1 MHLIADDL
9 RRLASQ
15 YRRRGKQS
23 GSIIG
28 VSAVLWLPPQASVP
42 ATCGGKGPTVP
53 AKGQSMS
60 DFSRDDVHSR
70 TLTAFFDTRG
80 AADQAVSDLEAAG
93 IPRQH
98 IHRVDG
104 GATSTPT
111 TMSTGDTGF
120 FAALKDMFMPEEDR
134 YGYAEGLQRG
144 GFLVSVRADEANY
157 TRVTDILDRDGAI
170 DMDEREASWRKE
182 GWTGYQAGGTA
193 TTVGYTAAGTA
204 AAAGGVATIAANTG
218 PTTVSAANTARG
230 LETDRDE
237 VIPVYEE
244 RLKVGKRDVSH
255 GRVRLRSYV
264 VETPVQEQVSLHSER
279 VEVDRRPV
287 DRAVTSADLAFQ
299 DRTIEL
305 EESAEEVVISKDVRV
320 TEEVG
325 LRKVA
330 QERTETVSDKVR
342 HTEVEVED
350 GRTIGAVAGAAG
362 SLAAQ
367 VRAGLD
373 IVGSDGV
380 HVGTVDH
387 MEGER
392 IKLKKADPAA
402 GGEHHYLTREMVQSV
417 AGKVVL
423 AVTAAEAKARWA
435 KA

>member
-1 MHLIADDL
+1 MTDFTSNDV
-9 RRLASQ
+9 
-15 YRRRGKQS
+15 RG
-23 GSIIG
+23 
-28 VSAVLWLPPQASVP
+28 
-42 ATCGGKGPTVP
+42 
-53 AKGQSMS
+53 
-60 DFSRDDVHSR
+60 R

-80 AADQAVSDLEAAG
+80 AADQAISDLEAAG

-98 IHRVDG
+98 IHRVEG
-104 GATSTPT
+104 GTTATASTS
-111 TMSTGDTGF
+111 STGSTGF
-120 FAALKDMFMPEEDR
+120 LASLKDMFMPEEDR

-144 GFLVSVRADEANY
+144 GYLVSVRAEEANY
-157 TRVTDILDRDGAI
+157 TRVMDILDRDGAV

-182 GWTGYQAGGTA
+182 GWTGYQAGGTTSS
-193 TTVGYTAAGTA
+193 TTGYAGTGSTSSTASSVA
-204 AAAGGVATIAANTG
+204 AAAVTPVRAEVAATG
-218 PTTVSAANTARG
+218 SRQSPATG
-230 LETDRDE
+230 QDD

-244 RLKVGKRDVSH
+244 RLNVGKRDVNH

-305 EESAEEVVISKDVRV
+305 EEYAEEAVVSKDVRV
-320 TEEVG
+320 KEEVG

-330 QERTETVSDKVR
+330 QDRTETVSDKVR

-362 SLAAQ
+362 SFAAQ
-367 VRAGLD
+367 VRAGLEV
-373 IVGSDGV
+373 VGSDGV

-387 MEGER
+387 MDGGR

-402 GGEHHYLTREMVQSV
+402 GGEHHYLTQEMVRSV
-417 AGKVVL
+417 GDKIVL
-423 AVTAAEAKARWA
+423 AVTSAEAKARWA
-435 KA
+435 EA

>member
-1 MHLIADDL
+1 M
-9 RRLASQ
+9 
-15 YRRRGKQS
+15 
-23 GSIIG
+23 
-28 VSAVLWLPPQASVP
+28 
-42 ATCGGKGPTVP
+42 T
-53 AKGQSMS
+53 
-60 DFSRDDVHSR
+60 DFSSNDVRGR

-80 AADQAVSDLEAAG
+80 AADQAISDLEAAG

-98 IHRVDG
+98 IHRAEG
-104 GATSTPT
+104 GTTGTASTS
-111 TMSTGDTGF
+111 STGNTGF
-120 FAALKDMFMPEEDR
+120 LASLKDMFMPEEDR
-134 YGYAEGLQRG
+134 HGYAEGLQRG
-144 GFLVSVRADEANY
+144 GYLISVRAEEANY
-157 TRVTDILDRDGAI
+157 TRVMDILDRDGAV

-182 GWTGYQAGGTA
+182 GWTGHQAGSMTTTTAGYAGTGSTAVTASRVAAA
-193 TTVGYTAAGTA
+193 TTSATAGRAEVVAAGA
-204 AAAGGVATIAANTG
+204 RQDLGAGQ
-218 PTTVSAANTARG
+218 
-230 LETDRDE
+230 DD
-237 VIPVYEE
+237 VIKVYEE
-244 RLKVGKRDVSH
+244 RLNVGKRDVSH

-299 DRTIEL
+299 DRTIEM
-305 EESAEEVVISKDVRV
+305 EEYAEEAVVSKDVRI

-330 QERTETVSDKVR
+330 QDRTETVSDKVR

-373 IVGSDGV
+373 VVGSDGE

-392 IKLKKADPAA
+392 IKLKKADSAA
-402 GGEHHYLTREMVQSV
+402 GGEHHYLTREMVQTITD
-417 AGKVVL
+417 KVVL
-423 AVTAAEAKARWA
+423 AVTAAEAKVRWA